1 MAYKTKLPVR
11 KEKDLFDLPI
21 DETATGESFEMK
33 SNKDFYELPDSNTKA
48 FENDNVFETKAEKD
62 AKIFELPA
70 NENEDSSLFGTKEHE
85 VYSDLNDELASE
97 GKPITVISK
106 DLLKIKANGKE
117 YDINRSDLMAYQ
129 KNYHLE
135 NGMEVPISR
144 YRKFG
149 NIEGHFEAL
158 DQIGLD
164 VRQTFAK
171 IDEKL
176 GGMST
181 LADEEY

>member
-1 MAYKTKLPVR
+1 MAYKAKLPVR
-11 KEKDLFDLPI
+11 KEKDIFELPM

-33 SNKDFYELPDSNTKA
+33 QSKDFYELPDSNTKE
-48 FENDNVFETKAEKD
+48 FENDNVFESKEERD

-106 DLLKIKANGKE
+106 DRLKIKANGKE